1 MNLKIST
8 KSSKLFLTFVLL
20 AVFISKPITCEETAI
35 PEAKP
40 AESGDSPKADKPGEE
55 ANMDTDDGEK
65 DSAEAAN
72 LPEVEEEL
80 CNTELVRSYGLQSR
94 VKPSLHPMEMCPT
107 VRRSCCKPKD
117 QLSMY
122 AAWKY
127 GGQERLI
134 NDRFNHMERIYMKY
148 MNTANKI
155 RIRAQDV
162 LEKNQ
167 KQKISNCN
175 ILASRIVKFEV
186 EDIQHKIRA
195 NLNNLKSFFEK
206 SFKGFYCGVCN
217 YDNHKFFDLEEKVLK
232 VDDNFCYWTV
242 SHSLSTL
249 LFFYKDIVSYSNI
262 MSQFIM
268 SCSNTGEYR
277 FGMTIPP
284 SLVFIENED
293 ISENLV
299 RCSDNIESNKWL
311 SHCRFICDKFSIV
324 GLSGFFEPFL
334 DKIELYGKW
343 LKAIYSEKVIEETQP
358 YDIRSMHK
366 KKKSLSDLLVEGIG
380 PVVVDIKKDI
390 KESTKN
396 PDEKK
401 DEKKPE
407 EKKDEKKD
415 AKDTKGTKQSL
426 RLLEGD
432 KKEEA
437 KEEKKDGDKEGEKDP
452 KEGEK
457 KPEGEEK
464 PEEAAGTSPT
474 AGGEPEPIAGGVIR
488 KELIVF
494 RNDLEGKFPLEEFVY
509 EYCDYGIDFYTE
521 GKNTL
526 FEHELYMQVKA
537 LLHLG
542 NIVKNKAN
550 MLNMFDKHFG
560 RHFWMSAHSLS
571 SFVLLSLVS
580 AIVLKF

>member
-1 MNLKIST
+1 MNLKILT
-8 KSSKLFLTFVLL
+8 RLGKLQFTFVVL
-20 AVFISKPITCEETAI
+20 ALILSNSIICEEAPAT
-35 PEAKP
+35 PEEAKP
-40 AESGDSPKADKPGEE
+40 PAEGGADTPADG
-55 ANMDTDDGEK
+55 AAMDTDDGK
-65 DSAEAAN
+65 KADGAEAEAV
-72 LPEVEEEL
+72 PEPEPEL
-80 CNTELVRSYGLQSR
+80 CNTELVRSYGLQGR
-94 VKPSLHPMEMCPT
+94 MKPSLHPMEMCPT
-107 VRRSCCKPKD
+107 VRRTCCRSKD

-134 NDRFNHMERIYMKY
+134 NDRFNHMERIYMKFL
-148 MNTANKI
+148 NVANKI
-155 RIRAQDV
+155 RVRAQEV

-175 ILASRIVKFEV
+175 ILADRIVKFEV
-186 EDIQHKIRA
+186 EDIQHKIRS

-206 SFKGFYCGVCN
+206 SFKGFYCAVCN
-217 YDNHKFFDLEEKVLK
+217 FDNHDFFDLEEKVLK

-249 LFFYKDIVSYSNI
+249 LFFYKDIISYSNI

-284 SLVFIENED
+284 ALVFIENED

-299 RCSDNIESNKWL
+299 RCNDNIESNKWL

-343 LKAIYSEKVIEETQP
+343 LKAVYSEKVIEETQP

-366 KKKSLSDLLVEGIG
+366 KKKSLSDLLVEGAG
-380 PVVVDIKKDI
+380 PVVADVKADLDKNTPNDMKDTKPT
-390 KESTKN
+390 KEDLK
-396 PDEKK
+396 EKK
-401 DEKKPE
+401 KEE
-407 EKKDEKKD
+407 EKKEEKKE
-415 AKDTKGTKQSL
+415 TKQSL
-426 RLLEGD
+426 RLLEEA
-432 KKEEA
+432 KKEEP
-437 KEEKKDGDKEGEKDP
+437 KKDEPKKDEAKKDEPKKEGDTGAP
-452 KEGEK
+452 AEGSD
-457 KPEGEEK
+457 GSEE
-464 PEEAAGTSPT
+464 PV
-474 AGGEPEPIAGGVIR
+474 AGGVIR
-488 KELIVF
+488 KELVVF
-494 RNDLEGKFPLEEFVY
+494 RNDLEGKFPLEDFVY
-509 EYCDYGIDFYTE
+509 EYCDYGVDFYTE

-560 RHFWMSAHSLS
+560 RHFWNSIQTFST
-571 SFVLLSLVS
+571 FILLS
-580 AIVLKF
+580 AISLFMFKN